1 MNDDLKFQLRL
12 TLTDEF
18 AQVARTDPGNPSIS
32 RLTDILSRHDAVM
45 KCQFDAFADYVSE
58 AEDKGVENFP
68 LYDWTKRTIEEPA
81 QTARSKRDMVPPLH
95 GHDLPREGHMA
106 IHIGRRE
113 FITLLG
119 GAAAWPLAARGQQPE
134 SMRRIGVLMS
144 TAVDDPQDPAR
155 LAAFAQ
161 GLQELGWTAAEL
173 VALAPDVMLA
183 SGTIALAAAQQIRHT
198 TPIVFA
204 NLIDPVSGGFVE
216 SLARPGGNTTGFLLF
231 EYGISGKWLE
241 LLKEI
246 APRVTRVAVLRDPTQ
261 SGGTGQFGAIQSAAS
276 QLGVE
281 FRPVGVRDAREIERG
296 ITDFGRGPN
305 GGLIVTA
312 GTQAREHRELII
324 GLAARHRLPA
334 VYFNRLFVEAGGLIS
349 YGADTID
356 PLRRAANY
364 VDRILK
370 GEKPGN
376 LPVQAPTKFEL
387 AINLKTAKAL
397 GIDVPTTLLARAD
410 GLIE

>member
-1 MNDDLKFQLRL
+1 MTNRRKF
-12 TLTDEF
+12 
-18 AQVARTDPGNPSIS
+18 IS
-32 RLTDILSRHDAVM
+32 
-45 KCQFDAFADYVSE
+45 
-58 AEDKGVENFP
+58 
-68 LYDWTKRTIEEPA
+68 
-81 QTARSKRDMVPPLH
+81 
-95 GHDLPREGHMA
+95 
-106 IHIGRRE
+106 
-113 FITLLG
+113 LLG
-119 GAAAWPLAARGQQPE
+119 GAAAWPLSARAQQAE
-134 SMRRIGVLMS
+134 RMRRICVLMS

-161 GLQELGWTAAEL
+161 GLQELGWTIGRNLRIDYRWGASSPDNTRKYAAEL
-173 VALAPDVMLA
+173 AALAPDVMLA
-183 SGTIALAAAQQIRHT
+183 SGTIALAAVQQISHT
-198 TPIVFA
+198 IPVVFV

-261 SGGTGQFGAIQSAAS
+261 VSGGGQLGAIQSAAS

-281 FRPVGVRDAREIERG
+281 FRPVGVRDAKEIERG
-296 ITDFGRGPN
+296 ITDFARGSN

-324 GLAARHRLPA
+324 RLAAQHRLPA

-370 GEKPGN
+370 GEKPAD
-376 LPVQAPTKFEL
+376 LPVQAPTKYEL
-387 AINLKTAKAL
+387 VINLKTAKAL
-397 GIDVPTTLLARAD
+397 GIDVPAQLLARAD
-410 GLIE
+410 EVIE

>member
-1 MNDDLKFQLRL
+1 MR
-12 TLTDEF
+12 
-18 AQVARTDPGNPSIS
+18 
-32 RLTDILSRHDAVM
+32 
-45 KCQFDAFADYVSE
+45 
-58 AEDKGVENFP
+58 
-68 LYDWTKRTIEEPA
+68 
-81 QTARSKRDMVPPLH
+81 
-95 GHDLPREGHMA
+95 
-106 IHIGRRE
+106 RRE
-113 FITLLG
+113 FILLG
-119 GAAAWPLAARGQQPE
+119 CAALAWPLTARAQQPE
-134 SMRRIGVLMS
+134 RVRRICVLMS

-161 GLQELGWTAAEL
+161 GLQELGWTIGRNLRIDYRWGASSPDNTRKYAAEL
-173 VALAPDVMLA
+173 AALAPDVMLA
-183 SGTIALAAAQQIRHT
+183 SGTIALAAVQQISHT
-198 TPIVFA
+198 IPVVFV

-216 SLARPGGNTTGFLLF
+216 SLARPGGNATGFLLF

-261 SGGTGQFGAIQSAAS
+261 GTGTGQLGAIQSAAS

-296 ITDFGRGPN
+296 ITDFARGSN

-312 GTQAREHRELII
+312 GTQARDHRELII
-324 GLAARHRLPA
+324 GLAAQHRLPA

-356 PLRRAANY
+356 PLRRAADY

-370 GEKPGN
+370 GDKPRD
-376 LPVQAPTKFEL
+376 LPVQAPTKYDL
-387 AINLKTAKAL
+387 VINLKTAKAL
-397 GIDVPTTLLARAD
+397 GIEVPPTLLARAD
-410 GLIE
+410 EVIE

>member
-1 MNDDLKFQLRL
+1 MSAK
-12 TLTDEF
+12 
-18 AQVARTDPGNPSIS
+18 I
-32 RLTDILSRHDAVM
+32 
-45 KCQFDAFADYVSE
+45 K
-58 AEDKGVENFP
+58 
-68 LYDWTKRTIEEPA
+68 
-81 QTARSKRDMVPPLH
+81 
-95 GHDLPREGHMA
+95 
-106 IHIGRRE
+106 RRE

-119 GAAAWPLAARGQQPE
+119 GAAAAWPLAVRAQQGE
-134 SMRRIGVLMS
+134 RVRRIGVLMS

-161 GLQELGWTAAEL
+161 GLQELGWTIGRNLRIDYRWGASSPDNTRKYAAEL
-173 VALAPDVMLA
+173 AALAPDVMLA
-183 SGTIALAAAQQIRHT
+183 SGTPALAAVQQIRHT
-198 TPIVFA
+198 IPVVFA
-204 NLIDPVSGGFVE
+204 NVTDPVAAGFVE
-216 SLARPGGNTTGFLLF
+216 SLARPGGNATGFLLF

-261 SGGTGQFGAIQSAAS
+261 SSGTGQLGAIQSAAS

-281 FRPVGVRDAREIERG
+281 FRPVGVRDAKEIERG
-296 ITDFGRGPN
+296 ITDFGRGSN

-364 VDRILK
+364 VDRILR
-370 GEKPGN
+370 GEKPAD
-376 LPVQAPTKFEL
+376 LPVQAPTKYEL
-387 AINLKTAKAL
+387 TINLKTARAL
-397 GIDVPTTLLARAD
+397 GLDIPPTLLARAD
-410 GLIE
+410 EVIE

>member
-1 MNDDLKFQLRL
+1 MSAK
-12 TLTDEF
+12 
-18 AQVARTDPGNPSIS
+18 I
-32 RLTDILSRHDAVM
+32 
-45 KCQFDAFADYVSE
+45 K
-58 AEDKGVENFP
+58 
-68 LYDWTKRTIEEPA
+68 
-81 QTARSKRDMVPPLH
+81 
-95 GHDLPREGHMA
+95 
-106 IHIGRRE
+106 RRE

-119 GAAAWPLAARGQQPE
+119 GAAAWPLGARAQQAE
-134 SMRRIGVLMS
+134 RMRRIGVLMS

-161 GLQELGWTAAEL
+161 GLQELAWIIGRNLRIDYRWSASSPDSARKYAAEL
-173 VALAPDVMLA
+173 AALAPDVMLA
-183 SGTIALAAAQQIRHT
+183 SGTIALAAVQQISDSI
-198 TPIVFA
+198 PVVFI
-204 NLIDPVSGGFVE
+204 NLVDPVSGGFVE

-261 SGGTGQFGAIQSAAS
+261 SSGTGQLGAIQSAAS

-281 FRPVGVRDAREIERG
+281 FRPVGVRDAKEIERG
-296 ITDFGRGPN
+296 ITDFGRGSN

-364 VDRILK
+364 VDRILR
-370 GEKPGN
+370 GEKPAD
-376 LPVQAPTKFEL
+376 LPVQAPTKYEL
-387 AINLKTAKAL
+387 VINLKTAKAL
-397 GIDVPTTLLARAD
+397 GLEIPATVLARAD
-410 GLIE
+410 EVIE